1 MPLDSEWHTLSI
13 IWLRPSARLSDAQA
27 AVVRREYG
35 FSDDLLKVEV
45 RKALEFYLDRR
56 WGLNEAG
63 ARLER
68 VQTQHLPIEAG

>member
-1 MPLDSEWHTLSI
+1 M
-13 IWLRPSARLSDAQA
+13 
-27 AVVRREYG
+27 
-35 FSDDLLKVEV
+35 

-68 VQTQHLPIEAG
+68 VRTEHRSIDDLSS